1 MTGSPDYRLFSIR
14 EIPFDVGYCNGKIKP
29 KSCLVETYLDG
40 PKDVGFSC
48 PSPTYPYND
57 HCCCEN
63 GCCWKDCKKKTPPQ
77 SCLNGVPN
85 SQWVK
90 NPKKDN
96 WIAVRN
102 KKGSNQNSP

>member
-1 MTGSPDYRLFSIR
+1 MDSVEDCSGVL
-14 EIPFDVGYCNGKIKP
+14 KP
-29 KSCLVETYLDG
+29 KSCVVETLLIG
-40 PKDVGFSC
+40 PKDVGGNC
-48 PSPTYPYND
+48 PSPSYKWRNN
-57 HCCCEN
+57 CCCAN
-63 GCCWKDCKKKTPPQ
+63 GCCWKDCDKKTPPQ

-102 KKGSNQNSP
+102 KKG